1 MACSSPLYSRHC
13 ASLDQIIKRLNMII
27 RSRIHTL
34 IDDSFL
40 ISSILLI
47 KSFNQHNE
55 RCLLSN
61 ALDPLVIFSPIEDQD
76 QKHKEILEIRSGID
90 EAHVKT
96 MNIPLSLFFMQ
107 LPIAQICN
115 SYKKTCFRQEK
126 WILRQEVRSQ
136 AEDEGNETY
145 DAEPDD
151 DEEADES
158 DVKDEL

>member
-1 MACSSPLYSRHC
+1 MNDVYYSMALESSCH
-13 ASLDQIIKRLNMII
+13 I
-27 RSRIHTL
+27 
-34 IDDSFL
+34 FL
-40 ISSILLI
+40 FSKSKEQGSI
-47 KSFNQHNE
+47 
-55 RCLLSN
+55 
-61 ALDPLVIFSPIEDQD
+61 D
-76 QKHKEILEIRSGID
+76 QKHKEILEILSGID
-90 EAHVKT
+90 EAHVMT
-96 MNIPLSLFFMQ
+96 MNIPQSLFFMQ

-136 AEDEGNETY
+136 AEDEGIETY